1 MNGRREDNALPRPGT
16 ARTFL
21 DGPRFQPRFTPVTQ
35 TSSPSLP
42 DSPPEEA
49 FDRLTRL
56 AARLLSAPTAV
67 ITFVREDRAFFMS
80 AVGLPEPWA
89 GRRSAPLSLSYC
101 RYVVASGA
109 PLVVDDARR
118 HPLVRSSPAIREMGW
133 IAYAGVPLTGPGGR
147 TLGTLAVAD
156 SLPRVWS
163 PRDVELLQDLGA
175 SVTAEIELGG
185 ARPSPAAAPAAVP
198 PPDPAA
204 GVFDA
209 SALPMGLILPDGRW
223 FRVNRALGDLLGTTP
238 EALAGCPAEA
248 FTHPADR
255 AADREAIRLLLAGEC
270 ASYHAEKRLLREG
283 EPPLW
288 VSATVTRLPG
298 GPGLLHVAFH
308 DISDRKQAELD
319 LLAREERYRL
329 AAEATQDAVWDWDLL
344 TDRIVWGERAAG
356 RFGYHRHGAGVPAVW
371 WYDRLHPDDHE
382 RVVSGMQAAI
392 ARGAGEWAEEYRF
405 RRADGGWSYV
415 RSRAT
420 IARDEAGDAVRM
432 VGALIDATEETRAG
446 LLARGQSRLL
456 EQIAV
461 GLDLPAVLERIARFT
476 EAHGDDLV
484 ACLMLLDPDAGLLR
498 VAAAP
503 SLPAEVREALARAV
517 TSREP
522 VVIADLKE
530 GDPAGDPRRGPLL
543 QHGLHAAWSFPLFA
557 SDGGLLGALDVYC
570 RQARPPVDEDTALM
584 EIAAHLAEIAIERER
599 GREALARGTRVL
611 EQVLDSLPVGVWV
624 LDGEGTIIFGNPA
637 ARAIWGGARYVG
649 LADFGVYRGRRAD
662 TGEPIA
668 AEDWGAARAITKGE
682 TSLNEAVR
690 IEGFDGVERTI
701 LSSAVPLR
709 SLAGDVVGAILLHQD
724 VSDQRKGEEALR
736 RSETQLR
743 HAQKMEAVGQLAG
756 GIAHDFNNLLT
767 GILSYTDLVLEEL
780 RPGDPIRD
788 DLEQIRHAAQ
798 RAAAL
803 TRQLLAFSRRQVLQP
818 HVLSLNGCVAELEAM
833 LRRLLGA
840 DVTLETELDPGLW
853 YVQADPGQ
861 LEQVLVNLVVNAR
874 DAMAAGGRVTIA
886 TANLSLSHG
895 AYVTLS
901 VSDTGI
907 GMDAQTQAR
916 IFDPF
921 FTTKEPGKGTGLGLS
936 TVYGIVEQSG
946 GHITVE
952 SAPGQGATF
961 TVFLPRQNGPA
972 LGSPAGDRRSLPGGN
987 ETLLLVEDESAVRTS
1002 ARRLLERQGYT
1013 VVEARHGADALR
1025 IFEEGSRSIDL
1036 VLTDLVMPEMGG
1048 RELVERL
1055 RARHPGV
1062 KVLYMSGY
1070 SERSVTVDGLM
1081 PPRTGFVE
1089 KPFTVEQLVRR
1100 TREILDGS

>member
-1 MNGRREDNALPRPGT
+1 
-16 ARTFL
+16 
-21 DGPRFQPRFTPVTQ
+21 VTQ
-35 TSSPSLP
+35 AIPAFIP
-42 DSPPEEA
+42 ESPPEEA

-56 AARLLSAPTAV
+56 AARLLGAPTAM
-67 ITFVREDRAFFMS
+67 ITFVREDRAVFKS
-80 AVGLPEPWA
+80 AIGLPEPWA
-89 GRRSAPLSLSYC
+89 SQRSAPLSLSFC
-101 RYVVASGA
+101 RHVVASGA

-118 HPLVRSSPAIREMGW
+118 HPLVRSSPAIRELGW
-133 IAYAGVPLTGPGGR
+133 IAYAGVPLTAPEGR
-147 TLGTLAVAD
+147 MLGVLAVAD
-156 SLPRVWS
+156 SLPRLWS
-163 PRDVELLQDLGA
+163 PRDVTLLEDLGA
-175 SVTAEIELGG
+175 SVVAEIELR
-185 ARPSPAAAPAAVP
+185 ARRPAPAAVP
-198 PPDPAA
+198 SPDPAA

-209 SALPMGLILPDGRW
+209 SALPMGLLLPDGRW
-223 FRVNRALGDLLGTTP
+223 LRVNRALAGLLDTTP

-255 AADREAIRLLLAGEC
+255 AADREAVRLLLAGEC
-270 ASYHAEKRLLREG
+270 ASYSAEKRLLRG
-283 EPPLW
+283 DEPPVW
-288 VSATVTRLPG
+288 VASTVTRLPAADG
-298 GPGLLHVAFH
+298 GAGHFHVAFL
-308 DISDRKQAELD
+308 DLTDRRQAELD
-319 LLAREERYRL
+319 LLGREERYRL
-329 AAEATQDAVWDWDLL
+329 VAEATQDAIWDWDLL

-356 RFGYHRHGAGVPAVW
+356 SFGYGRHEARTSAAW
-371 WYDRLHPDDHE
+371 WYERLHSDDHD
-382 RVVSGMQAAI
+382 RVVSGMHAAI
-392 ARGAGEWAEEYRF
+392 ARGAGEWADEYRF
-405 RRADGGWSYV
+405 RRADGGWAHV
-415 RSRAT
+415 RNRAT
-420 IARDEAGDAVRM
+420 IVRDEAGDAVRM
-432 VGALIDATEETRAG
+432 VGAVVDATGETRAG

-461 GLDLPAVLERIARFT
+461 GLELPAVLERIARFT
-476 EAHGDDLV
+476 EAHGSDVV
-484 ACLMLLDPDAGLLR
+484 ACVMLLDPDAGLLR
-498 VAAAP
+498 AAAAP
-503 SLPAEVREALARAV
+503 SLSAEVRDALARPVAG
-517 TSREP
+517 REP
-522 VVIADLKE
+522 VMITDLE
-530 GDPAGDPRRGPLL
+530 GDAGGNGRRGPLL
-543 QHGLHAAWSFPLFA
+543 EHGLRAAWSLPLFA

-570 RQARPPVDEDTALM
+570 RQARPPADDDTGLM
-584 EIAAHLAEIAIERER
+584 EIAGHLAEIAIERER
-599 GREALARGTRVL
+599 GQEALARGTRML

-637 ARAIWGGARYVG
+637 ARAVWGGARYVG
-649 LADFGVYRGRRAD
+649 LADLGVYHGWRAD

-668 AEDWGAARAITKGE
+668 AEEWGAARAITKGE
-682 TSLNEAVR
+682 TSLDEPVR
-690 IEGFDGVERTI
+690 IEGFDGAERTI

-709 SLAGDVVGAILLHQD
+709 SLGGEVVGAILLHQD

-736 RSETQLR
+736 RSEVQLR

-780 RPGDPIRD
+780 RPGDPIRG

-818 HVLSLNGCVAELEAM
+818 HVLSLNGCVAELDAM

-840 DVTLETELDPGLW
+840 DVILETELDPGLW

-874 DAMAAGGRVTIA
+874 DAMPGGGRVTIA
-886 TANLSLSHG
+886 TANLPLSHG

-907 GMDAQTQAR
+907 GMDAVTQAR

-952 SAPGQGATF
+952 SAPGRGATF
-961 TVFLPRQNGPA
+961 TVFLPRRIGPA
-972 LGSPAGDRRSLPGGN
+972 LGVPPGTDRRSLPGGN
-987 ETLLLVEDESAVRTS
+987 ETLLLVEDEAAVRTS

-1025 IFEEGSRSIDL
+1025 IFEEGGRAIDL

-1055 RARHPGV
+1055 RARHPAV

-1070 SERSVTVDGLM
+1070 SERAVTVDGAM

-1100 TREILDGS
+1100 TREILDG